1 MEKEELYESLFTLIP
16 EGMFSDADELGELI
30 EDEGL
35 EAVYPLIP
43 EGMFEDEKEFLLTFQ
58 GEKKN
63 DLPSTGPTPSTES
76 PIEQPVETGEE
87 NIFNVDYGA
96 GNQTVDSQVD
106 NQVDYGAVI
115 RQESFDVQNPVGTKF
130 GANTQVGE
138 KNTWLE
144 EVAGKNEITDFFGDI
159 YRAGA
164 QGVAQGGTIDDAR
177 RLFTS
182 GGSATKEDIAKY
194 ITAVENM
201 DNYGMSD
208 EMKSF
213 NKIYEANGG
222 GVLGFVKGVAVN
234 PTVIGQLFIS
244 SVASMVNPDVVAA
257 AGAGAATGAAIG
269 GGIGA
274 AAGSIGTPIGSAIA
288 GTIGA
293 GSGAVTGSLLAASGT
308 LETGLAFTEFLKE
321 EIEKRGL
328 EFNNESIAKVLNTPQ
343 ALTSI
348 RNKSIARGLVIG
360 TVDAFTRGIAGKLGG
375 STIKAA
381 KAAKKTVTGG
391 MKARAGLK
399 AAGIEAVGGSTGEA
413 AARAV
418 TGQEQDTAEILFEGV
433 TGQASSLLSVPQA
446 ISGNSLTDMGRNLVG
461 KGKDIFKPSSY
472 GYITKKGSKMLMSK
486 ADVESSIDTM
496 TDQEIMD
503 SNFVIENDTD
513 LQNKYRNRQQ
523 DAVNNMEAP
532 GSLIGEQRKIYLELL
547 KERDNMEN
555 PDTPKNKKRLAEINT
570 SLDQLISDAELNLTE
585 EVEITQEDGTVVK
598 EKIGVTQKEAI
609 DALNKEGIEKPTDD
623 QVKDKQNELLKF
635 AIEAAKKTADNFI
648 GSRNVKNLSDEE
660 AEKLATDELVSEGI
674 VNPTEQQI
682 NERKN
687 AIQESSAAQVDVSE
701 STDNSTTVGEGDTA
715 GVITDQ
721 SETENSSVEKPIET
735 QTQEEIS
742 VNVAP
747 FFETSIENTAEA
759 GGLRKSPQYQKY
771 KNGLTDLA
779 KDLGIE
785 VEVDE
790 SVGGYVNEA
799 GTKVREVSNVVKL
812 KNATLEQA
820 SEYAALAAALAPEV
834 QESSIAAE
842 YTVDNAENHNGNEL
856 TIKVSD
862 SEGTFQALQEAGIDE
877 YTLNET
883 NNSLTLLDIFDFSDP
898 ESDTKL
904 ENLIRIL
911 EEKNITYELTD
922 KKAINSRFID
932 KASRQQILSDGR
944 LKAIQQ
950 QQEGSSLYK
959 KIISAINRDAQKQGI
974 SPNEYIGSKTAPE
987 VTADSGRVQK
997 IIDGII
1003 KKTEQRE
1010 QTRDDGGKTK
1020 KQRRDNKKQ
1029 TLLKNALEYLQN
1041 SKLYQELNDTERNQ
1055 LVRDLNEKLGIKIK
1069 KPPSVKKILGKPKD
1083 KKVLVNERTE
1093 WLRLIKTLARQGR
1106 RSFTEN
1112 KIARNQIVAE
1122 IVAFGKT
1129 LGKISL
1135 PKITAIIK
1143 RFANVNINSK
1153 KSVNNFTKY
1162 IENVFTKVDYLQ
1174 RLNDAKKF
1182 AKKAKKQIGGAKT
1195 GVLPPGLKTAL
1206 ETLFSVNVN
1215 LVPENKLDAYLEL
1228 AQEYGSS
1235 KKVLDLKSAEE
1246 TLPKVLDVL
1255 DAIAENVNAD
1265 LAGIKAEKITA
1276 DFDVDGEVESISMQQ
1291 KQISNSDLNN
1301 IPNPRARDNA
1311 RVLSKL
1317 TPEQILSLAKE
1328 KKDGT
1333 MDYSNIIL
1341 LNQVLSNIK
1350 NGYAGKAV
1358 TDLVTRLNVVE
1369 SAAAINP
1376 KIKGLSFKKITTGI
1390 TDIYSKIKSGLT
1402 KRGSVT
1408 ERIRNLSTFFVD
1420 DVLGNFNSKLI
1431 YNNTFG
1437 KLARSYETYKAK
1449 VAKIE
1454 ALVDG
1459 ANSLLNSDGKRLAK
1473 FLGISRNAL
1482 VKKKYKLRMLQLQRE
1497 HQSNTVDGK
1506 PNAKAPSAMAFINAT
1521 VKSIVKGE
1529 ILSQQ
1534 DADVLNELKAE
1545 FEVDGEIN
1553 LEKLEQSLT
1562 AKEKK
1567 ALALYDEANGSLSSE
1582 AEFISANLHGNK
1594 INLLNDYNHH
1604 AVLQSKDGD
1613 TSTILDKLK
1622 RFQNL
1627 LSTKSGTIV
1636 ERTNGAKPISFDP
1649 GYSATRGAQETFLD
1663 YEMTQSMREV
1673 DGTINELE
1681 TQMEN
1686 EGTKDSL
1693 KGVRA
1698 LKSAKDEIVRVIFKS
1713 SFSDMSKGS
1722 VLNLKIQKLGYQA
1735 ALGSL
1740 PRAVAEIAGNLFVM
1754 STNPKLALRAFK
1766 QFGTFV
1772 MNPKNVNEAVDA
1784 MTALESSQTTKMF
1797 DTDALS
1803 SKHSQMVEYGGKS
1816 SKSGTAVSRM
1826 ENLFGQ
1832 LLKYTGVKSLSTL
1845 TDKAAS
1851 KIITFPDQM
1860 MSRPL
1865 WFGSWATAF
1874 EAQIKKTTGK
1884 TIKITPADFKKI
1896 ADGTS
1901 EYLSAEYKDARA
1913 NATAQADAKTITLAT
1928 SKNPFDSIIKNM
1940 RNADDGTRMA
1950 LYKMANSYMASFS
1963 LYEYGTARNAI
1974 LAMFKKGDMSKIEAA
1989 ALLTGV
1995 TMRMSSYMVVYGMLT
2010 SLLDDELF
2018 DADDYKDEEV
2028 EDVMARQMIGSVLTL
2043 ISRGSLGNLPNIPL
2057 TFALEYGINEPLLGD
2072 LRENKEYDPFYH
2084 SIVFSLINKEDL
2096 SGPPEEMFTEIM
2108 AGPYGP
2114 AMRTL
2119 FRMITLG
2126 ARATQSKQASTRK
2139 KAEDELLERMTV
2151 EVMGNLGLLPF
2162 YKDIRR
2168 ILLKKRFAK
2177 NPNILTPDQ
2186 RKRLIEQGIL
2196 EDNNDTF
2203 EQDTFEQDTFEQ
2215 DTFEQ

>member
-1 MEKEELYESLFTLIP
+1 MEELIKELFQMIP
-16 EGMFSDADELGELI
+16 EGTFTDEDELQDYIDDDGVDDLFQM
-30 EDEGL
+30 
-35 EAVYPLIP
+35 IP
-43 EGMFEDEKEFLLTFQ
+43 EGVFESEEQFMEYVNPLKKKDSFSDGPTPVMGSDTGQEEQISQNEAGSSVLPQRNVAALPNRVEEALTFQ
-58 GEKKN
+58 EKYKEDIN
-63 DLPSTGPTPSTES
+63 F
-76 PIEQPVETGEE
+76 QPE
-87 NIFNVDYGA
+87 
-96 GNQTVDSQVD
+96 
-106 NQVDYGAVI
+106 
-115 RQESFDVQNPVGTKF
+115 NPVGTRY
-130 GANTQVGE
+130 GASTTTGE

-159 YRAGA
+159 YRATA
-164 QGVAQGGTIDDAR
+164 QGAAQGGTIDDAR

-182 GGSATKEDIAKY
+182 GASASEADIAKY
-194 ITAVENM
+194 IEAVKTM
-201 DNYGMSD
+201 DDYGMSD

-213 NKIYEANGG
+213 NRIYENNGG

-234 PTVIGQLFIS
+234 PTVIGQLFLS
-244 SVASMVNPDVVAA
+244 SVVSMANPDVIAA
-257 AGAGAATGAAIG
+257 AGAGAAVGAGTGAA
-269 GGIGA
+269 IGA

-288 GTIGA
+288 GTVGA
-293 GSGAVTGSLLAASGT
+293 GTGAVTGSLMAASGT

-321 EIEKRGL
+321 AITEKGL
-328 EFNNESIAKVLNTPQ
+328 EFNNESIAKVLQDPG
-343 ALTSI
+343 ALQSI

-360 TVDAFTRGIAGKLGG
+360 TVDAFTRGIAGRLGG

-381 KAAKKTVTGG
+381 KTANKAITGS
-391 MKARAGLK
+391 MKAKAALK

-433 TGQASSLLSVPQA
+433 TGQASSVLSIPQA
-446 ISGNSLTDMGRNLVG
+446 ITGNSLTDMGRNLVG

-513 LQNKYRNRQQ
+513 LQNKYRSRQQ

-635 AIEAAKKTADNFI
+635 AIEAAKKTADNFV

-687 AIQESSAAQVDVSE
+687 AIQESSTAQVDVPK
-701 STDNSTTVGEGDTA
+701 STDNSTAMGEGDTA

-987 VTADSGRVQK
+987 VTADSSRVQK

-1195 GVLPPGLKTAL
+1195 GVLPADLKAAL
-1206 ETLFSVNVN
+1206 NTLFSINVN
-1215 LVPENKLDAYLEL
+1215 LVPESKLDAYLEL
-1228 AQEYGSS
+1228 AQEYGSG

-1246 TLPKVLDVL
+1246 TLPKVTDVL
-1255 DAIAENVNAD
+1255 NSIIEDVDADI
-1265 LAGIKAEKITA
+1265 AGIEAEPVSK
-1276 DFDVDGEVESISMQQ
+1276 DFDVNAEVESITQQ
-1291 KQISNSDLNN
+1291 QNEITKSDLNN
-1301 IPNPRARDNA
+1301 IPNERAQADA
-1311 RVLSKL
+1311 RRLAGLSKND
-1317 TPEQILSLAKE
+1317 ILKLEESDIKV
-1328 KKDGT
+1328 
-1333 MDYSNIIL
+1333 

-1350 NGYAGKAV
+1350 NGFAGKAV
-1358 TDLVTRLNVVE
+1358 TDLVTKLNAIE
-1369 SAAAINP
+1369 SEGLLNP
-1376 KIKGLSFKKITTGI
+1376 LLKKFSRNKYVDGI
-1390 TDIYSKIKSGLT
+1390 TNLYSNLKSLKTGKSFLQ
-1402 KRGSVT
+1402 
-1408 ERIRNLSTFFVD
+1408 ERIRNLSTFFID
-1420 DVLGNFNSKLI
+1420 DVFGNRNSKTV

-1437 KLARSYETYKAK
+1437 KLARALESFKSRMTR
-1449 VAKIE
+1449 VQAKIDAAGKILE
-1454 ALVDG
+1454 FDG
-1459 ANSLLNSDGKRLAK
+1459 SK
-1473 FLGISRNAL
+1473 LGINRNAL
-1482 VKKKYKLRMLQLQRE
+1482 VKKKYKLRLLQLQRE
-1497 HQSNTVDGK
+1497 HESNMVDGK
-1506 PNAKAPSAMAFINAT
+1506 PNSKAPSAMKFAKITLEAIND
-1521 VKSIVKGE
+1521 G
-1529 ILSQQ
+1529 
-1534 DADVLNELKAE
+1534 DVLIERDGIILKELMDE
-1545 FEVDGEIN
+1545 FGVDGEIS
-1553 LEKLEQSLT
+1553 LTKIEKSLT

-1567 ALALYDEANGSLSSE
+1567 ALALYDDVNNSLAGD

-1594 INLLNDYNHH
+1594 VSLFNNYSHH
-1604 AVLQSKDGD
+1604 AVLQSRNKQA
-1613 TSTILDKLK
+1613 TNQLEKLLNK
-1622 RFQNL
+1622 FNQL
-1627 LSTKSGTIV
+1627 VKTKSNTIV
-1636 ERTNGAKPISFDP
+1636 ERTSGAKPISFDP
-1649 GYSATRGAQETFLD
+1649 GYSALRGAQETLMD
-1663 YEMTQSMREV
+1663 YEMTQPLREV
-1673 DGTINELE
+1673 DMTLKNLKKKFK
-1681 TQMEN
+1681 
-1686 EGTKDSL
+1686 KDGS
-1693 KGVRA
+1693 KDT
-1698 LKSAKDEIVRVIFKS
+1698 KSAINALEKVKNEMNDIILRGTFV
-1713 SFSDMSKGS
+1713 DTGTT
-1722 VLNLKIQKLGYQA
+1722 NLSIQRLGYQA
-1735 ALGSL
+1735 ALGSVY
-1740 PRAVAEIAGNLFVM
+1740 RMGAEIVGNLGLILK
-1754 STNPKLALRAFK
+1754 NPKVAMRSFK
-1766 QFGTFV
+1766 QFGGFT
-1772 MNPKNVNEAVDA
+1772 MNPKNTTQMFDVL
-1784 MTALESSQTTKMF
+1784 TKLKSSQTSKLT
-1797 DTDALS
+1797 DSDALA
-1803 SKHSQMVEYGGKS
+1803 SKHTQMSDYGGVDS
-1816 SKSGTAVSRM
+1816 SAGTATSRFQ
-1826 ENLFGQ
+1826 NVIGQ
-1832 LLKYTGVKSLSTL
+1832 ILRYSGVKLTAKV
-1845 TDKAAS
+1845 TDKLAS

-1860 MSRPL
+1860 MSGPL
-1865 WFGSWATAF
+1865 WFGRWATTF
-1874 EAQIKKTTGK
+1874 ESQVKALTGK
-1884 TIKITPADFKKI
+1884 DIKITSDEFKKI

-1901 EYLSAEYKDARA
+1901 QYLTPEFAKAMDT
-1913 NATAQADAKTITLAT
+1913 ATAAADADVVTMAT
-1928 SKNPFDSIIKNM
+1928 SNNAYDGIVKNM
-1940 RNADDGTRMA
+1940 RRTDDGTMMGIYR
-1950 LYKMANSYMASFS
+1950 MANSYMARFS
-1963 LYEYGTARNAI
+1963 LYEYGSARNAI
-1974 LAMFKKGDMSKIEAA
+1974 YALYNNGDLSKGEAVGLLAGITF
-1989 ALLTGV
+1989 
-1995 TMRMSSYMVVYGMLT
+1995 RMSAYMVTYTALT

-2018 DADDYKDEEV
+2018 DAKDDRKEEDL
-2028 EDVMARQMIGSVLTL
+2028 EDLMARQMIGALVSL
-2043 ISRGSLGNLPNIPL
+2043 ISRQSLGNIPAIATNFMIEEGL
-2057 TFALEYGINEPLLGD
+2057 NRPYGGD
-2072 LRENKEYDPFYH
+2072 LRDYDEYDKYQH
-2084 SIVFSLINKEDL
+2084 SLVFSLIGQEDL
-2096 SGPPEEMFTEIM
+2096 KNKPLEELMVDTL

-2114 AMRTL
+2114 LINTL
-2119 FRMITLG
+2119 SRILKLTTTTQTAKKLETREG
-2126 ARATQSKQASTRK
+2126 A
-2139 KAEDELLERMTV
+2139 EEELLERMTI
-2151 EVMGNLGLLPF
+2151 EALGNLGLIPF

-2168 ILLKKRFAK
+2168 VIVKKRFYEDPDK
-2177 NPNILTPDQ
+2177 LTPAQ
-2186 RKRLIEQGIL
+2186 LKLLKEQSIDPRRPERERVERGTK
-2196 EDNNDTF
+2196 NNRRSNSRSGANRRGNTRR
-2203 EQDTFEQDTFEQ
+2203 Q
-2215 DTFEQ
+2215 